1 MKKDNTKITMFFC
14 MNILQTTFFDKSTT
28 ANIRVKNLANCA
40 VMAWLN
46 YNNTTSF
53 SKFFQFLPLVFDIFI
68 SVE

>member
-14 MNILQTTFFDKSTT
+14 MNILQTTFFDKSIT

-53 SKFFQFLPLVFDIFI
+53 SKFFQFLPLSFYIFVSI
-68 SVE
+68 E